1 MLHRPK
7 NELWRPHLIPSRH
20 FVYASPSVDLDRGES
35 LLFVKYHD
43 QFNKRLT
50 YSGSVNFFEDDRV
63 STRIPNIR
71 KLCNLD
77 DTIPIR
83 LLDVD
88 SLTTFSLISAS
99 WTFKSQNLHTG
110 SVLIVQ
116 KWPQVD
122 VSVGSG
128 KLCFPA
134 YARHHY
140 TSTSLAIFN
149 PLLGKALHEQAVDG
163 LYTDVALVPA
173 TPMNNNHFRLTAH
186 KNVLATVVWFKAAF
200 ESVIDDLRITH
211 PSLDNGRDSEG
222 FPCIRISPG
231 STGPSSIGDQMLNR
245 VDSPSRLL
253 RVSRA
258 YGCCGDRG
266 G

>member
-7 NELWRPHLIPSRH
+7 NEFWRPHLIPSRH

-50 YSGSVNFFEDDRV
+50 YSGSMNFFEDDRV

-83 LLDVD
+83 LLNVD

-134 YARHHY
+134 YARHRY

-149 PLLGKALHEQAVDG
+149 PLLGKALHQQAVDG

-173 TPMNNNHFRLTAH
+173 TPTNNNHFRLTA
-186 KNVLATVVWFKAAF
+186 
-200 ESVIDDLRITH
+200 
-211 PSLDNGRDSEG
+211 
-222 FPCIRISPG
+222 
-231 STGPSSIGDQMLNR
+231 
-245 VDSPSRLL
+245 PSRN
-253 RVSRA
+253 RPFHYSA
-258 YGCCGDRG
+258 YLVANC
-266 G
+266 